1 MNKIIMGCN
10 VYQEFQRQFYYGYI
24 EEKEILDC
32 ALTSKSKFYGIP
44 VEVDYENLN
53 RLEIGH
59 MIKLS

>member
-1 MNKIIMGCN
+1 MGCN